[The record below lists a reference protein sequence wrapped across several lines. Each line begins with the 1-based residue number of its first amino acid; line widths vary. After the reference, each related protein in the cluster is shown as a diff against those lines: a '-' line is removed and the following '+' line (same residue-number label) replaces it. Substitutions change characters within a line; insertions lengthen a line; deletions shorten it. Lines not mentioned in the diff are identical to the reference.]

1 MSTLIFPFFLS
12 TFLFLYLSLSSLL
25 SRSYEAKRA
34 HFAGFYDSRSRSI
47 KHFTRDCTTNVEL
60 VLEKNLKRGSSYGDR
75 GPSSRGVNFVPTRRT
90 EQPLQPRPDLVIP
103 FAKESSIDHTREP
116 RRETRTNRDAGRYRE
131 TNGNPHQLCRSRRGS
146 RLALRTICDRVQK
159 DVCARVCVCVYA
171 SVREKVYGDLEY
183 DGVLAWLQKTM
194 RQNSRTRSSCRVPNT
209 LGARVLANRAC
220 FRVETASPRR
230 PDAQ

>member
-159 DVCARVCVCVYA
+159 DVCARARVCVC
-171 SVREKVYGDLEY
+171 L
-183 DGVLAWLQKTM
+183 
-194 RQNSRTRSSCRVPNT
+194 
-209 LGARVLANRAC
+209 RA
-220 FRVETASPRR
+220 
-230 PDAQ
+230 